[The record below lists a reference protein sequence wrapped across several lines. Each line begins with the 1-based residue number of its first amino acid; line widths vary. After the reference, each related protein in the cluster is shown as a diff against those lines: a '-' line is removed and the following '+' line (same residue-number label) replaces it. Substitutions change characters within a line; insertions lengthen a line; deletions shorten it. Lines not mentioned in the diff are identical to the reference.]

1 VIREALQQSQCD
13 AVSIARSLVAN
24 NDLVNMFAQGL
35 DRPLR
40 PCTYCNKCAI
50 NTLQS
55 PLGCYELSR
64 FGSHEEMVQQ
74 IMTVFDP
81 PPVVEGQ
88 A

>member
-1 VIREALQQSQCD
+1 VIRDAIKQGQCD

-24 NDLVNMFAQGL
+24 NDLVKMFAQGM
-35 DRPLR
+35 DRPPK
-40 PCTYCNKCAI
+40 PCTYCNKCAV
-50 NTLQS
+50 NTLQN

-74 IMTVFDP
+74 IMSVFDP
-81 PPVVEGQ
+81 PAFVE